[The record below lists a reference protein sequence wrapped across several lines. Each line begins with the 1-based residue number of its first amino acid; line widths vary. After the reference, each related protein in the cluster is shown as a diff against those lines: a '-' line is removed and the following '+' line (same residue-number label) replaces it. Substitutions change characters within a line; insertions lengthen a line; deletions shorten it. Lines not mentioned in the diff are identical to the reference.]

1 MDVVISLVAL
11 TAMEIVLG
19 IDNIVFIA
27 ILAGRLPAEQRA
39 KARTIGLS
47 VALVTRIL
55 LLFSIRWVL
64 GLTAP
69 LFRLSDFLPASWFN
83 PDVLSAAG
91 SVAADPN
98 APAALSHGIAI
109 NDISVRDLI
118 LLAGGLFLIGKSVL
132 EIHHKIEGHEEQR
145 TVKATSFNG
154 VIAQIAVLDMV
165 FSLDSVITAV
175 GMVPP
180 DRIWVMVLAI
190 VLSMI
195 VMLMFAGKVSA
206 FIDRH
211 PTLRILA
218 LSFLI
223 LIGVLL
229 VAEGIGT
236 HFNKGYIYFAM
247 AFSLVVEML
256 NMKIRAPAE
265 STKPP
270 AGEGI

>member
-1 MDVVISLVAL
+1 MDVAIALVAL

-27 ILAGRLPAEQRA
+27 ILAGRLPAERRG
-39 KARTIGLS
+39 KARTIGLA

-55 LLFSIRWVL
+55 LLFSISWVL
-64 GLTAP
+64 GLTEP
-69 LFRLSDFLPASWFN
+69 LFQLSDFLPVSWFS
-83 PDVLSAAG
+83 PEVLA
-91 SVAADPN
+91 VAEG
-98 APAALSHGIAI
+98 APPHPEPVERVGRGIAI

-145 TVKATSFNG
+145 TVRAASFGG

-165 FSLDSVITAV
+165 FSLDSVITAI

-180 DRIWVMVLAI
+180 ERIWVMVIAI

-195 VMLMFAGKVSA
+195 VMLLFAGKVSA

-211 PTLRILA
+211 PTLKILA

-229 VAEGIGT
+229 VAEGAGT

-256 NMKIRAPAE
+256 NMKIRTPLA
-265 STKPP
+265 STRPP